1 MLSSFLPN
9 NSKSLTHYKIKRKG
23 GNTDLSKGG
32 VKHRG
37 TTNYQGA
44 KRYLGGQ
51 GTSEAWRNNETPRN
65 NKTKEE

>member
-23 GNTDLSKGG
+23 GSTDVNKGG

-37 TTNYQGA
+37 TTN
-44 KRYLGGQ
+44 
-51 GTSEAWRNNETPRN
+51 
-65 NKTKEE
+65 